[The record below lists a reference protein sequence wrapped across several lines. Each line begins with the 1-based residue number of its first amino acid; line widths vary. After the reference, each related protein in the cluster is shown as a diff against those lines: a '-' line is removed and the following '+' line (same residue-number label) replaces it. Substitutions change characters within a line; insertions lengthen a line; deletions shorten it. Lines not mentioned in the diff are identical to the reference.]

1 MARQAFEDAIAEL
14 DSVSE
19 DSYKVRY
26 QLFCFHMLFWQLRF
40 MMRVRGRESSMCEI
54 FSRAY
59 IIMIATLEP

>member
-26 QLFCFHMLFWQLRF
+26 QLFCFHMLVWQLRF

-54 FSRAY
+54 FSH